1 MAKMRIRFLVFLFPT
16 LLLAN
21 VDEKHSPDKVQ
32 KDLSQIQTQMKKLE
46 KKLFHDHREEQKL
59 NNQLA
64 ALEKEI
70 GDRAEEQIRL
80 QENIHNK
87 QAALTSLQREEKR
100 LYDLTTAQQ
109 QALSKL
115 LAATYAHYHQEKLKI
130 LLSQDELPNYARASQ
145 FYQFFHVARANQ
157 IKLLQNDLLSVAHLK
172 ENIITERSLLEDLQ
186 QKMKQEH
193 IALLDKKQQRQ
204 EILKSLSKQLSSDE
218 ESLQKLQQQEQH
230 LEQLFK
236 TLQKSL
242 ATTPTYIEPVQDFT
256 KVKHQLSLPVSSAD
270 AKLTFL
276 PHLKNA
282 KKKTY
287 IAASSGTP
295 VNAIFSGRVVFAEWL
310 RGVGLL
316 IIIDHGN
323 GYMSLYGNNQK
334 LYKGLGDF
342 VNKDEM
348 IARVGQSGG
357 HSEPGLYFEIR
368 KDGEALDP
376 RPWFKTA

>member
-1 MAKMRIRFLVFLFPT
+1 MAKIRFSFLICLVPSI
-16 LLLAN
+16 LLAHAN
-21 VDEKHSPDKVQ
+21 SEPSAQKVQ
-32 KDLSQIQTQMKKLE
+32 KDLSNIQVQMKKLE

-59 NNQLA
+59 NTQLA

-70 GDRAEEQIRL
+70 GERSEAQLQLQEKRLIKQTELSRL
-80 QENIHNK
+80 QN
-87 QAALTSLQREEKR
+87 EEKR
-100 LYDLTTAQQ
+100 LYQLTSAQQ

-130 LLSQDELPNYARASQ
+130 LLSQDELPHYARANQ

-157 IKLLQNDLLSVAHLK
+157 IKLLQNDLLSVAQLK
-172 ENIITERSLLEDLQ
+172 ESILHERSLLEELD
-186 QKMKQEH
+186 QKLKQEQT
-193 IALLDKKQQRQ
+193 ALIEKKQQRK
-204 EILKSLSKQLSSDE
+204 EILHSLTQQLTSAE
-218 ESLQKLQQQEQH
+218 EALQKLQQQEQH

-242 ATTPTYIEPVQDFT
+242 ATTPTYIDPVQDFS
-256 KVKHQLSLPVSSAD
+256 KMKHQLSLPVGTAD
-270 AKLTFL
+270 AKLSFL

-282 KKKTY
+282 KKRTY

-342 VNKDEM
+342 VNQNEM

-376 RPWFKTA
+376 LPWFKSA